1 VAIDTSL
8 IGTLWFL
15 LEMPASVSDVP
26 SRVDTPATTHPDPDT
41 SLIGNLALNPSSTS
55 ALRELISIEENDLSA
70 ARASLAH
77 ALSAVSSAK
86 SRISILQ
93 EQLVSEQFTLK
104 LAQQTADRTQSR
116 ISDLEKSI
124 QERRGFLHP
133 IRKLPVEVLREMF
146 IWRIEE
152 EENERRKAVDTASTL
167 VDPGLRG
174 PMSPAPGSWIEFCP
188 VAAAL
193 VLTAVCRHWR
203 EVAHATPRL
212 WKYIYGS
219 LSGQP
224 QSSHHDVWRACQTRV
239 AGSGGID
246 RPLELVLEGWED
258 GNHPAPVHRI
268 ECLMNVLIG
277 HALGLHKVATVE
289 GEKSTSLT
297 ARDMVAAD
305 ESLGVTIGGKR
316 SSFTIARMEISF
328 RRATP
333 AQFGELRQW
342 SASYPVPEE
351 LVLININGKS
361 LTEVPPYCSSLFPQV
376 TKLAL
381 VGMRYSWPIG
391 VDYSNLRSLS
401 LGAVSAQDLNTCLLV
416 CGDHLTELELRGKV
430 FGRLG
435 PMTTLSK
442 LESCT
447 MSLQVMVESCLALG
461 MPALKKLTL
470 LNLSSKRQNLVSVVQ
485 QYADLHMPSVK
496 ELHICAGCHTSITT
510 HPGHSMVASASVLPP
525 EPLANVVDVLS
536 AFSNTVTLRLGA
548 RAVRPVLEAWTNL
561 PSASHHKLWPK
572 LEELIL
578 EGELFPLDISHLQ
591 SARNERK
598 KLAGEGALESVDS
611 NSASFT
617 VNGIPSDDFI
627 TSFNRRGVSH

>member
-1 VAIDTSL
+1 
-8 IGTLWFL
+8 
-15 LEMPASVSDVP
+15 MPTSVSDIP

-41 SLIGNLALNPSSTS
+41 SVIGNLALNPSSTS

-70 ARASLAH
+70 ARASLVH
-77 ALSAVSSAK
+77 ALSAVLSAK
-86 SRISILQ
+86 SRILIIQ

-116 ISDLEKSI
+116 IADLEKSI

-152 EENERRKAVDTASTL
+152 EENERRKAVDTASKL
-167 VDPGLRG
+167 VDSGLRG
-174 PMSPAPGSWIEFCP
+174 PMSPAPGCWIEFCP

-193 VLTAVCRHWR
+193 VLTAVCKHWR

-277 HALGLHKVATVE
+277 HALGLHKAATAE
-289 GEKSTSLT
+289 GEKSTS
-297 ARDMVAAD
+297 RDMVAPD
-305 ESLGVTIGGKR
+305 ESMGVTIGDKR
-316 SSFTIARMEISF
+316 SSFTISRMEISF
-328 RRATP
+328 RRAVS

-342 SASYPVPEE
+342 SAGYPVPQE

-361 LTEVPPYCSSLFPQV
+361 PTEVPPYCSSLFPQV

-381 VGMRYSWPIG
+381 VGMRYSWPSG
-391 VDYSNLRSLS
+391 VDYSNLKSLS
-401 LGAVSAQDLNTCLLV
+401 LDTVSVHDLYACLLV
-416 CGDHLTELELRGKV
+416 CRDHLTELGLRGKV
-430 FGRLG
+430 LGRLG
-435 PMTTLSK
+435 SMITLSK
-442 LESCT
+442 LENCT
-447 MSLQVMVESCLALG
+447 MSLQVMVESCLALS

-470 LNLSSKRQNLVSVVQ
+470 LDLSSKQQNLMSIVQ
-485 QYADLHMPSVK
+485 QYADIHMPSVK

-510 HPGHSMVASASVLPP
+510 HPSYSMVASAPDLPP
-525 EPLANVVDVLS
+525 EPPANVVDVLS
-536 AFSNTVTLRLGA
+536 AFSNTVTLRLDA
-548 RAVRPVLEAWTNL
+548 QAVRPVLEAWASL

-572 LEELIL
+572 LEELML
-578 EGELFPLDISHLQ
+578 EGDLFPLDISYLQ

-598 KLAGEGALESVDS
+598 KLTGEGALESVDS

-627 TSFNRRGVSH
+627 TFYNRRRGSH